1 MAALLVLIPEAP
13 PARRGSPMVLA
24 AGLVAVIT
32 GVALLL
38 GGLLLPVPPLD
49 AIAVPRTAV
58 NRAAGVRID
67 VGQGVSRVSEDL
79 RLFPTMTPPDI
90 SNSSE
95 PAATNDRG
103 GVDQLGPGILSSD
116 LIEKVRRL
124 RTCMGTNAESTHF
137 ASVPLCSDARGALM
151 EMAAAAYRGSWTR

>member
-67 VGQGVSRVSEDL
+67 AGQGVSRVSEDL
-79 RLFPTMTPPDI
+79 RLFATMTQPDI

-95 PAATNDRG
+95 PATNDRG

-151 EMAAAAYRGSWTR
+151 DTAAAAYRESWTR

>member
-67 VGQGVSRVSEDL
+67 AGQGVSRVSEDL
-79 RLFPTMTPPDI
+79 RLFATMTQPDI

-95 PAATNDRG
+95 PATNDRG

-137 ASVPLCSDARGALM
+137 ASVPLCSDARRALM